1 MCVLGYFN
9 VSVILQGIR
18 RQNGPK
24 TRKQQGP
31 DRNGCGRR
39 VGWRG
44 GGEGLEGAYGC
55 FSIDVWSKKR
65 RLKAAETDT
74 AIRAVIL
81 SKSVSLT
88 P

>member
-31 DRNGCGRR
+31 DRNGCGWERR
-39 VGWRG
+39 MGRGW
-44 GGEGLEGAYGC
+44 GALTAVFQSMYA
-55 FSIDVWSKKR
+55 WSKKR
-65 RLKAAETDT
+65 RLKADETDT
-74 AIRAVIL
+74 AVRAVIL